1 MSMSARHSFGQPAD
15 TDVMDRT
22 GRSTDVRSHASQ
34 SVWLDAITRELLTS
48 GTLARYVAGWNVT
61 GLTSNPTIFDRAIET
76 DAAYDEAI
84 RRVNRSDGSDEDV
97 FFDLAIEDISRA
109 ADILR
114 PTWERS
120 SGVDGW
126 VSIEVSPFLAH
137 DTAATLAAA
146 VSLRARI
153 GRPNAMI
160 KIPGTA
166 QGLAAAEE
174 AIFSG
179 IPINITL
186 LFSREQYAEAAEA
199 YRRGI
204 ERRLTIGLDPR
215 VDSVASLFVS
225 RWDTSVTGWIPASLE
240 NRLGIAMGQRV
251 YRTYLDLLESGQW
264 RKILDAGARPQR
276 LLFASTG
283 TKSKGIPATQYV
295 DALRLPGTVVTMPET
310 TLRAFAERDAAK
322 PHSASSARGDCEGV
336 LARFRDAG
344 VDLRGTAERL
354 RKEGLAAFQKSWADL
369 MAVIAAKRRSPSVS
383 R

>member
-1 MSMSARHSFGQPAD
+1 
-15 TDVMDRT
+15 
-22 GRSTDVRSHASQ
+22 
-34 SVWLDAITRELLTS
+34 VWLDAITRELLTS
-48 GTLARYVAGWNVT
+48 GTLTRYIADWNVT

-76 DAAYDEAI
+76 DAAYGKAI
-84 RRVNRSDGSDEDV
+84 RGVPRSGGSDEDV
-97 FFDLAIEDISRA
+97 FFNLAIEDISRA

-137 DTAATLAAA
+137 DATATLAAA

-153 GRPNAMI
+153 ERPNAMI

-166 QGLAAAEE
+166 QGLAAVEE
-174 AIFSG
+174 AIFAG
-179 IPINITL
+179 IPVNVTL
-186 LFSREQYAEAAEA
+186 LFSREHYVEAAEA

-204 ERRLTIGLDPR
+204 ERRITIGLDPR

-225 RWDTSVTGWIPASLE
+225 RWDTSVTGWIPVSLE
-240 NRLGIAMGQRV
+240 NRLGIAMGQQV
-251 YRTYLDLLESGQW
+251 YRTYLDLLESTRW
-264 RKILDAGARPQR
+264 KKILDVGARPQR

-283 TKSKGIPATQYV
+283 TKSKATPTTLYV
-295 DALRLPGTVVTMPET
+295 DALNLPGTVVTMPEA
-310 TLRAFAERDAAK
+310 TLRAFVERGAAI
-322 PHSASSARGDCEGV
+322 PRSVSPARGDCEGV

-369 MAVIAAKRRSPSVS
+369 MAVIAAKRNLPPTS

>member
-1 MSMSARHSFGQPAD
+1 MS
-15 TDVMDRT
+15 
-22 GRSTDVRSHASQ
+22 STDVRSLPSQ
-34 SVWLDAITRELLTS
+34 RVWLDAITRELLTS
-48 GTLARYVAGWNVT
+48 GTLARYVADWNVT
-61 GLTSNPTIFDRAIET
+61 GLTSNPTIFDRAVET
-76 DAAYDEAI
+76 DAAYDAAI
-84 RRVNRSDGSDEDV
+84 RGAHRSGKSDEDV
-97 FFDLAIEDISRA
+97 FFDLAIEDILRA
-109 ADILR
+109 ADVLR

-146 VSLRARI
+146 ESLRTRI

-174 AIFSG
+174 AIFAG
-179 IPINITL
+179 IPVNVTL
-186 LFSREQYAEAAEA
+186 LFSREHYAEAAEA

-204 ERRLTIGLDPR
+204 ERRITIGLDPR
-215 VDSVASLFVS
+215 VGSVASLFVS
-225 RWDTSVTGWIPASLE
+225 RWDTSVTGWIPAALE

-251 YRTYLDLLESGQW
+251 YCTYLDLLESPRW
-264 RKILDAGARPQR
+264 TNILDAGARPQR

-283 TKSKGIPATQYV
+283 TKSKQIPATLYV
-295 DALRLPGTVVTMPET
+295 DALRLSGTVVTMPEA
-310 TLRAFAERDAAK
+310 TLRAFVERDTAK
-322 PHSASSARGDCEGV
+322 PHSGALVRGDCEGV

-369 MAVIAAKRRSPSVS
+369 MAVIAAKRDSLPASDDERSRPSP
-383 R
+383 

>member
-1 MSMSARHSFGQPAD
+1 MS
-15 TDVMDRT
+15 
-22 GRSTDVRSHASQ
+22 STDGVSLARQ

-48 GTLARYVAGWNVT
+48 GTLARYVADCNIT
-61 GLTSNPTIFDRAIET
+61 GLTSNPTIFERAIET

-84 RRVNRSDGSDEDV
+84 GGAHRSGKPDEDV
-97 FFDLAIEDISRA
+97 FFDLAIEDISQA
-109 ADILR
+109 ADVLR
-114 PTWERS
+114 PAWERS

-137 DTAATLAAA
+137 DAAATVAAA

-174 AIFSG
+174 AIFAG
-179 IPINITL
+179 IPVNVTL
-186 LFSREQYAEAAEA
+186 LFSREHYAEAAEA

-204 ERRLTIGLDPR
+204 ERRITIGLDPR

-225 RWDTSVTGWIPASLE
+225 RWDTSVTGSIPVSLE

-251 YRTYLDLLESGQW
+251 CRTYLDLLESPQW
-264 RKILDAGARPQR
+264 KRILDAGARPQR

-283 TKSKGIPATQYV
+283 TKSKGISATLYV
-295 DALRLPGTVVTMPET
+295 DALRLPGTVVTMPEA
-310 TLRAFAERDAAK
+310 TLRAFVERDTAK
-322 PHSASSARGDCEGV
+322 PQSVSSTRDDCEDV
-336 LARFRDAG
+336 LARFEDAG

-354 RKEGLAAFQKSWADL
+354 RQEGLAAFQKSWADL
-369 MAVIAAKRRSPSVS
+369 MAVIAAKRS
-383 R
+383 

>member
-1 MSMSARHSFGQPAD
+1 MS
-15 TDVMDRT
+15 
-22 GRSTDVRSHASQ
+22 STDVRSLASQ
-34 SVWLDAITRELLTS
+34 CVWLDAITRELLTS
-48 GTLARYVAGWNVT
+48 GTLARYVADWNVT

-84 RRVNRSDGSDEDV
+84 REVHRSGGSDEDV

-179 IPINITL
+179 IPVNITL
-186 LFSREQYAEAAEA
+186 LFSREHYAEAAEA

-251 YRTYLDLLESGQW
+251 YRTYLDLLESAQW

-322 PHSASSARGDCEGV
+322 PCSASSARGDCEGV

-369 MAVIAAKRRSPSVS
+369 MAVIAAKRGSSPVS
-383 R
+383 Q